1 VLRDIKEA
9 LRLSP
14 DDFNWQVRQVQTLLH
29 LGRNDEALSIY
40 NRLKITNPGDLRI
53 QTLAST
59 LTKIY
64 PSTQSSMKK
73 TTSIYKLTAAD
84 KTDVGRQ
91 RDQNEDCA
99 YKRIEASE
107 EGDCGLFIVADGEK
121 PYGEVAS
128 RLTVEVISRA
138 LDSFFKPLPEHAVKK
153 LYYEDES
160 SNDIASSLLHAIQEA
175 NASLYK
181 NILESGAT
189 ERSMGTTCIAA
200 VLHGANAYVAN
211 VGDSR
216 AYLIR
221 QGQVRQ
227 VSQDHSWVAEQVRAG
242 LLTEEQARVHG
253 QRNVITRCMGAHSD
267 VEVDVFTETVQEG
280 DVLVL
285 CTDGLS
291 GVVSDEEIGSIVQQ
305 YEPEES
311 VEQLIAHANEKG
323 GPVNITA
330 VVARISPIKS

>member
-1 VLRDIKEA
+1 MSGLFHLEVGSRTDTGRKRPNNEDNMI
-9 LRLSP
+9 SVVP
-14 DDFNWQVRQVQTLLH
+14 DDGSVMDSK
-29 LGRNDEALSIY
+29 GALF
-40 NRLKITNPGDLRI
+40 
-53 QTLAST
+53 
-59 LTKIY
+59 
-64 PSTQSSMKK
+64 
-73 TTSIYKLTAAD
+73 
-84 KTDVGRQ
+84 V
-91 RDQNEDCA
+91 
-99 YKRIEASE
+99 
-107 EGDCGLFIVADGEK
+107 VADGLGGHDK
-121 PYGEVAS
+121 GEVAS
-128 RLTVEVISRA
+128 ELIV
-138 LDSFFKPLPEHAVKK
+138 HAVKK

-181 NILESGAT
+181 DILDSGAT

-305 YEPEES
+305 YEPQES

-323 GPVNITA
+323 GPDNITA